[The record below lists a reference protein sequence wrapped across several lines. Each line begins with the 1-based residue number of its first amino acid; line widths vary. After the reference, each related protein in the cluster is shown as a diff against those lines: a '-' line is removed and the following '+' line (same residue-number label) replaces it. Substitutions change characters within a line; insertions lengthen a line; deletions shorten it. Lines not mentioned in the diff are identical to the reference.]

1 MGGKRIMV
9 GEFGR
14 PHGVRGLL
22 RLRAFTADP
31 AAIIA
36 YGPLSDEAG
45 ARQFRLTLKG
55 PDLVAVEGITD
66 RDAAQRLTGTRLFV
80 AREAL
85 PPTDEEEFY
94 LADLIGLRVV
104 TEAGEMLGTVRA
116 VEDHGGGSFL
126 VVEGQQESLLPFTRQ
141 VVPVVDLAAGQLV
154 VVPPAEVLVPP
165 PQGKE
170 AAA

>member
-31 AAIIA
+31 AAITA

-45 ARQFRLTLKG
+45 ARHFRLTLKG
-55 PDLVAVEGITD
+55 PDLVAVEGIND
-66 RDAAQRLTGTRLFV
+66 RDAAQRLTGTKLFV

-94 LADLIGLRVV
+94 LTDLIGLAAV
-104 TEAGEMLGTVRA
+104 TEAGEALGTVRA

-126 VVEGQQESLLPFTRQ
+126 VIEGANEMLLPFTRQ
-141 VVPVVDLAAGQLV
+141 VVPVVDIAAGRLV

-165 PQGKE
+165 PEGKE

>member
-1 MGGKRIMV
+1 MVGKHIMV

-31 AAIIA
+31 AAITA

-45 ARQFRLTLKG
+45 TRHFHLTLKG
-55 PDLVAVEGITD
+55 PDLVAVEGVAD
-66 RDAAQRLTGTRLFV
+66 RDAAQRLTGTKLFV

-85 PPTDEEEFY
+85 PPTDDEEFY
-94 LADLIGLRVV
+94 LADLIGLRAV
-104 TEAGEMLGTVRA
+104 TEAGDLLGVVRS
-116 VEDHGGGSFL
+116 VEDHGGGAFL
-126 VVEGQQESLLPFTRQ
+126 VVEGRQEFLLPFTRQ
-141 VVPVVDLAAGQLV
+141 VVPTVDIAAGQLL
-154 VVPPAEVLVPP
+154 VVPPAEIVVPP
-165 PQGKE
+165 EPGKE

>member
-1 MGGKRIMV
+1 MGGKRIVV

-14 PHGVRGLL
+14 SHGVRGLL

-31 AAIIA
+31 AAITA

-45 ARQFRLTLKG
+45 TRQFRLTLKG
-55 PDLVAVEGITD
+55 PDLVAVEGVSD

-85 PPTDEEEFY
+85 PPPDDEEFY
-94 LADLIGLRVV
+94 LADLIGLAAV
-104 TEAGEMLGTVRA
+104 TEAGEALGTVRA

-126 VVEGQQESLLPFTRQ
+126 VIEGANEMLLPFTRQ
-141 VVPVVDLAAGQLV
+141 VVPVVDIASGRLV

-165 PQGKE
+165 PEGKE

>member
-31 AAIIA
+31 AAITA

-45 ARQFRLTLKG
+45 TRQFRLTLKG
-55 PDLVAVEGITD
+55 PDLVAGEGVAD
-66 RDAAQRLTGTRLFV
+66 RDAAQRLTGTKLFV

-94 LADLIGLRVV
+94 LADLIGLRAV
-104 TEAGEMLGTVRA
+104 TEAGEALGTVRA

-126 VVEGQQESLLPFTRQ
+126 VIEGASEMLLPFTRQ
-141 VVPVVDLAAGQLV
+141 IVPVVDLASGRLV

-165 PQGKE
+165 PEGKE